1 MLKFKLPSYLL
12 LGILGLSLPISTAI
26 TLSSI
31 QPAYACRP
39 APGYKRSTLA
49 QRVKAAPI
57 VFQGV
62 VTRIERDTLTIQVSE
77 YFKNSGSKPRT
88 INLKGF
94 NTNSCQDIIS
104 QPGTRYLFFATTR
117 KGIWNAVYDG
127 AYGSVRSWNTST
139 AAELKRLGYVGMP
152 PGSTSPKPPK
162 PTPKPTEPGSDCIPD
177 DTGIPCPV

>member
-26 TLSSI
+26 TLTSI

-39 APGYKRSTLA
+39 APGSKRSTLA

-62 VTRIERDTLTIQVSE
+62 VTRIERGTLTIQVSE
-77 YFKNSGSKPRT
+77 YFKKSGSKPRT

-94 NTNSCQDIIS
+94 NSNSCQDIIS
-104 QPGTRYLFFATTR
+104 QPGKRYLFFAESK
-117 KGIWNAVYDG
+117 KGTWNAVYDG
-127 AYGSVRSWNTST
+127 AYGSVRPWNTST
-139 AAELKRLGYVGMP
+139 ANELKRLGYVGMP

-162 PTPKPTEPGSDCIPD
+162 PTIEPTPCLSDE
-177 DTGIPCPV
+177 PCP

>member
-12 LGILGLSLPISTAI
+12 LGILGLSLPISTTI

-62 VTRIERDTLTIQVSE
+62 VTRIERSTLTIQVSE
-77 YFKNSGSKPRT
+77 YFKNNVSKPKVV
-88 INLKGF
+88 NLDGF
-94 NTNSCQDIIS
+94 NLTSCHDIIS

-127 AYGSVRSWNTST
+127 AYGSVRPWNSQT
-139 AAELKRLGYVGMP
+139 ASELRKLGYIGMP

-162 PTPKPTEPGSDCIPD
+162 PTPRPTEPGSDCVPD
-177 DTGIPCPV
+177 DRGLPCPV